1 MKCEKKWL
9 LVQHINTATRKE
21 ADEEATKPCG
31 KENSEHE
38 TTGSR
43 KNEFYA
49 DLTRIMFA
57 VNIPWAALNN
67 DI

>member
-1 MKCEKKWL
+1 MNREKKWL
-9 LVQHINTATRKE
+9 LVQHINTAIRKE
-21 ADEEATKPCG
+21 AVEEATKPCG

-43 KNEFYA
+43 KNEFYT
-49 DLTRIMFA
+49 DLTRTMFT